1 MAQPVEWVIR
11 VLDDSHRK
19 SINYENRRWLMK
31 NVEKLDVRV
40 CVEDCVSDTFRIA
53 KHWNEKD
60 SILIQEGKRI
70 CFQDDFHPG
79 KEALS
84 LVKYNDGYLVFLYS
98 PKEL

>member
-31 NVEKLDVRV
+31 NIEKLDVRV
-40 CVEDCVSDTFRIA
+40 CVEDCVSDVFTIVRN
-53 KHWNEKD
+53 WNND
-60 SILIQEGKRI
+60 GSILIQDGKNVQFKNYFNP
-70 CFQDDFHPG
+70 C

-84 LVKYNDGYLVFLYS
+84 LIRLNNEYIVFLYS
-98 PKEL
+98 PKEV